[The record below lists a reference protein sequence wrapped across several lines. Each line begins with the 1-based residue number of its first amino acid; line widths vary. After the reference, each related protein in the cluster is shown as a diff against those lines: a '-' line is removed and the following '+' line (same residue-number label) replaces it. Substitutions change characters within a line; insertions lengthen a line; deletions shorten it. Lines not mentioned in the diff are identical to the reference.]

1 MIALETRH
9 KKILK
14 NIPNRIND
22 IDVLMYLQRKKV
34 NWEYVQTL
42 KRLTEFNDA
51 MLSSWL
57 NVSVK
62 TFRSYKKPEQE
73 INVNIKEH
81 VLLLLS
87 LIQHGKTVFN
97 SIQKFEEWLKT
108 DNYFFDG
115 KPPINYLKTI
125 TGIRFI
131 DDRLT
136 ALEYGDNV

>member
-1 MIALETRH
+1 MQKQENNY

-14 NIPNRIND
+14 DIPYSIND
-22 IDVLMYLQRKKV
+22 TDILLYLQNKNI

-42 KRLTEFNDA
+42 KKSTKFNDDK
-51 MLSSWL
+51 LSDWL

-73 INVNIKEH
+73 INDNIKEH
-81 VLLLLS
+81 LLLLLS
-87 LIQHGKTVFN
+87 LIQHGKNVFGT
-97 SIQKFEEWLKT
+97 SEKFEEWLVKE
-108 DNYFFDG
+108 NFFFN
-115 KPPINYLKTI
+115 KKAPIEFLKTI

-136 ALEYGDNV
+136 AIEYGDNV

>member
-1 MIALETRH
+1 MIAQEIKH

-22 IDVLMYLQRKKV
+22 IDILLYLQSEKV

-42 KRLTEFNDA
+42 KESTQFKDEV
-51 MLSSWL
+51 LSNWL

-62 TFRSYKKPEQE
+62 TFRSYKKPKQD

-87 LIQHGKTVFN
+87 LIQHGKKVFN
-97 SIQKFEEWLKT
+97 SIQKFEEWLKRE
-108 DNYFFDG
+108 NFYFNQNA
-115 KPPINYLKTI
+115 PIEYLKTI

-136 ALEYGDNV
+136 ALEYGDNI